1 MAQDPKTKVHGSSML
16 WSQQVGIIDA
26 MEAMDYV
33 GAGATGLDALRD
45 KRRPVIYPFNRNGRP
60 GFVAPRDPY
69 A

>member
-1 MAQDPKTKVHGSSML
+1 ML